1 MRWVCGGIDSHSP
14 SLTYHFQKVHDL
26 SLLIIQLLRDLPLLL
41 PRSEDLGI
49 LGVEYFSHS
58 PMLSLY

>member
-1 MRWVCGGIDSHSP
+1 MYYVYSKNYSKLAVTKEAEREN
-14 SLTYHFQKVHDL
+14 K
-26 SLLIIQLLRDLPLLL
+26 LLIIQLLRDLPLLL